1 MAKSTSLDKDFI
13 NLKKTLQDVSKL
25 LTKLMKITWH
35 LCTMLCVMVMWRLS
49 NFWLSVEQVKQ
60 IWRDIFILSM
70 LQAFPKACEVN
81 KTTRKKKKS
90 IGKVW
95 QTFTPPR
102 PLSLPLFAHPGTDVH
117 SLSCW
122 LACSMS
128 TPLNG
133 LKETSAT
140 CTEANFYLVIH
151 VTSVDHSFNITILDF
166 NSVFVLWPISP
177 ADLHKWFT
185 AG

>member
-1 MAKSTSLDKDFI
+1 
-13 NLKKTLQDVSKL
+13 
-25 LTKLMKITWH
+25 
-35 LCTMLCVMVMWRLS
+35 
-49 NFWLSVEQVKQ
+49 
-60 IWRDIFILSM
+60 M
-70 LQAFPKACEVN
+70 LQAFLKACEVN

-102 PLSLPLFAHPGTDVH
+102 PLSLPLFAHPGAVVR

-151 VTSVDHSFNITILDF
+151 VTSVDHSFNVNAKLVCLLIQAQL
-166 NSVFVLWPISP
+166 
-177 ADLHKWFT
+177 FT
-185 AG
+185 HSLFGLLAQCPPL

>member
-1 MAKSTSLDKDFI
+1 MFDRLQEMAKSTSLDKDFI

-60 IWRDIFILSM
+60 IWRDILSM

-81 KTTRKKKKS
+81 KTTREKKKGALARF
-90 IGKVW
+90 GKNLSH
-95 QTFTPPR
+95 PD
-102 PLSLPLFAHPGTDVH
+102 LSLSLCLLIQAQLFTRFLVGF
-117 SLSCW
+117 
-122 LACSMS
+122 LAQC
-128 TPLNG
+128 PHLVNG
-133 LKETSAT
+133 PKEISAT

-151 VTSVDHSFNITILDF
+151 VTSVDHSFNV
-166 NSVFVLWPISP
+166 NSN
-177 ADLHKWFT
+177 
-185 AG
+185 